1 MGIGG
6 ERKLL
11 KMPTRQDTGID
22 LQIERMLSGDKLALA
37 KVITIVENQSELTPA
52 IMSKIYPHT
61 GKSYQIGFTGPPGAG
76 KSTLVDRIIPLFRER
91 NYSLGIVAVD
101 PSSPFSGGAVLG
113 DRIRM
118 QQHCLDDGVFIRSL
132 GTRGDQGGLSRT
144 TKGII
149 QLFDASGKDFV
160 FIETV
165 GVGQTELSVR
175 DIADTTIV
183 VLVPESGD
191 AIQTMKAG
199 LMEIADIFV
208 VNKSDRDGAEAILTE
223 LRLMTHLGEKKGG
236 WEIPI
241 LLTQASKDV
250 GIAELFQ
257 QIERH
262 RAFLQESKELSQVR
276 IEQRQRELVEILV
289 NEFERRLL
297 DLAKKDYLGKYF
309 EEMEKSGLSPY
320 DVAAQIFRNKELL
333 SWLFDKKR

>member
-1 MGIGG
+1 M
-6 ERKLL
+6 K
-11 KMPTRQDTGID
+11 DTEFD
-22 LQIERMLSGDKLALA
+22 LQIERMISGDRLALA
-37 KVITIVENQSELTPA
+37 RVITMVENQSELTPA
-52 IMSKIYPHT
+52 IMSKIYPRT
-61 GKSYQIGFTGPPGAG
+61 GKSYQIGITGPPGSG
-76 KSTLVDRIIPLFRER
+76 KSTLVDRLIPLFRER

-144 TKGII
+144 TKGIV

-160 FIETV
+160 LIETV

-175 DIADTTIV
+175 GIADTTIV

-208 VNKSDRDGAEAILTE
+208 VNKSDREGAEIILTE
-223 LRLMTHLGEKKGG
+223 LRLMTQLGEKKGD
-236 WEIPI
+236 WEIPV
-241 LLTQASKDV
+241 LLTQANKGM

-262 RAFLQESKELSQVR
+262 RAFLQESKELAQSR
-276 IEQRQRELVEILV
+276 IEQRRRELMEILV
-289 NEFERRLL
+289 SEFERRLL
-297 DLAKKDYLGKYF
+297 DLAKEDCLGKYF
-309 EEMEKSGLSPY
+309 EEVERADLSPY
-320 DVAAQIFRNKELL
+320 AAANQIFRRKELL
-333 SWLFDKKR
+333 SRLFKKNR